1 MSSSKKHKT
10 AKPHQDASPDRYDKR
25 VQLAIPL
32 RVVTWDAQKRPQLD
46 MACTLDV
53 SLRGARL
60 YGARP
65 NLKVGEVVT
74 VERGRQKIFCRIVWI
89 GAADGAQKGQI
100 GVQAVEAGKSLWEN
114 EMREVGDQFT
124 PIAAQPDLRSPT
136 ERKRKYHRLHTDTQ
150 ARVLPQRPGMA
161 DGDLTD
167 GRITNISE
175 SGCLLISSA
184 RLEIGTPVQVV
195 VELPNYDLAV
205 RGKVRHVGP
214 DGLGIQFAEVRKSDR
229 QLLRYWLRQIGAT
242 VSSSAVSPTPVAVS

>member
-1 MSSSKKHKT
+1 MASTKKNKT
-10 AKPHQDASPDRYDKR
+10 AKHDPPTAAPDRYDKR
-25 VQLAIPL
+25 VQMAIPL

-65 NLKVGEVVT
+65 NLKVGEVAT
-74 VERGRQKIFCRIVWI
+74 VERGRQKIFCRVVWI
-89 GAADGAQKGQI
+89 GTPDGPQKGQI

-114 EMREVGDQFT
+114 EMREVADQFA
-124 PIAAQPDLRSPT
+124 PIAAQPDMRSPS
-136 ERKRKYHRLHTDTQ
+136 ERKRKYHRIHTDAQ
-150 ARVLPQRPGMA
+150 ARVLPQSPGMA
-161 DGDLTD
+161 DGELAE

-205 RGKVRHVGP
+205 RGKVRHVGA
-214 DGLGIQFAEVRKSDR
+214 DGLGIQFSEVRKSDR
-229 QLLRYWLRQIGAT
+229 QLLRYWLRQIGAQ
-242 VSSSAVSPTPVAVS
+242 VAPEPAAVS